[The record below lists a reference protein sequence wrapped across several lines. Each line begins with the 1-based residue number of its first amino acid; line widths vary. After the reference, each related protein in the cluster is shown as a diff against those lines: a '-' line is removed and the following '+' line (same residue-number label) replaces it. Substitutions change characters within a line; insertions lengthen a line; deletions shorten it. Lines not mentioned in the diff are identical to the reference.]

1 MKRRLGLVPFT
12 LLACSLTLNLPA
24 AAAATAP
31 QKSRRPPQTGQPAA
45 DPQTLPAGTVIVLQM
60 ETRLHS
66 KSARASDR
74 FTARVSEP
82 VTDDQGRTLIPRGSV
97 VEGHVTSASRAQS
110 RRRAGTIGVS
120 FDRLRLADGRAL
132 VIDGILA
139 GVGRRGQKID
149 DDGNVSGGSSARRTV
164 IFVGGSAGAGAIIGA
179 IAGGAAL
186 GAGFGAAVGVVG
198 ALMAKGKEAVVE
210 SGSRVGMEL
219 MQPLDLRLGA
229 GGISR
234 VNDPAPDPPE
244 QRTEFKREPR
254 QGPPPEGRPAARP
267 ETRPQMPAEPD
278 AARTPAPAPPL
289 AGPAPPSAGPAPPPA
304 GDDNLPVRV
313 SKLFAERAS
322 DGSVRVLITAETPT
336 AGWRIYADHSLDRE
350 TLEIWLR
357 GDRPAG
363 MVAQVI
369 SHPTITLT
377 IPDEQGAVR
386 RVLVHGANGDRRVTV
401 SAPTAGR

>member
-31 QKSRRPPQTGQPAA
+31 QKSRRPPQTGQPAG

-149 DDGNVSGGSSARRTV
+149 DDGNINGGSSARRAA

-198 ALMAKGKEAVVE
+198 VLMAKGNEAVVE

-229 GGISR
+229 SGISR
-234 VNDPAPDPPE
+234 VNDPPPDPPE
-244 QRTEFKREPR
+244 QRTELKRGPR
-254 QGPPPEGRPAARP
+254 PDPPPEGRPAARP
-267 ETRPQMPAEPD
+267 ETRPEIPAEPD
-278 AARTPAPAPPL
+278 AARTPAPAQPP
-289 AGPAPPSAGPAPPPA
+289 AGPAQPPA

-313 SKLFAERAS
+313 SNLFAERAS

-401 SAPTAGR
+401 SAPSAGR